1 MNSAKLLLH
10 IGDEGLHREA
20 TEILRT
26 PGNQIPFD
34 EDSSD
39 WSGLL
44 DRIATA
50 KPEVL
55 LLDLSS
61 VPSELN
67 IAMRQLKYQSP
78 RIKVV
83 ALHSSADPQT
93 ILSAMRAGA
102 NEFLHPPLKETLL
115 PALERI
121 LNSSEIRPGSRD
133 ARQDHR
139 LSFGERRMRRDHAR
153 LPRGHR
159 AAKPDSARTFCWRI
173 ST

>member
-1 MNSAKLLLH
+1 MTSPKLLLH
-10 IGDEGLHREA
+10 INDESLRREA
-20 TEILRT
+20 TDILRK
-26 PGNQIPFD
+26 PGNEIAFD

-39 WSGLL
+39 WSGFVE
-44 DRIATA
+44 RIANA

-67 IAMRQLKYQSP
+67 IAMRQLRHQAS

-102 NEFLHPPLKETLL
+102 NEFLHPPFEDTLV
-115 PALERI
+115 PAVERL
-121 LNSSEIRPGSRD
+121 LNVSV
-133 ARQDHR
+133 A
-139 LSFGERRMRRDHAR
+139 
-153 LPRGHR
+153 
-159 AAKPDSARTFCWRI
+159 
-173 ST
+173 